1 MANVAQGVTVT
12 WGGTAL
18 GEVVSLSVDGI
29 TSDVVD
35 VTPRTSTS
43 RDKFYSPAD
52 RDLGTI
58 SVTARGGALMVPANV
73 GLTAALSISGPG
85 VSFTFTRALFESLG
99 WTAAVGDLQTYT
111 VTFKAGG

>member
-12 WGGTAL
+12 WNNVAL
-18 GEVVSLSVDGI
+18 GEVVSVSVDGI
-29 TSDVVD
+29 SCDVVE

-43 RDKFYSPAD
+43 RDKSYSSSD

-58 SVTARGGALMVPANV
+58 SVTARGSAQMSSTNV
-73 GLTAALSISGPG
+73 GSTAALSITGPG
-85 VSFTFTRALFESLG
+85 IAFSFSKALYQSLA
-99 WTAAVGDLQTYT
+99 WSAAVGEMQTFT

>member
-12 WGGTAL
+12 WGGTAI

-35 VTPRTSTS
+35 VTPRTSTG
-43 RDKFYSPAD
+43 RDKFYSAAD

-58 SVTARGGALMVPANV
+58 TITARGGTLMVPANV
-73 GLTAALSISGPG
+73 GLTAALSINGPG
-85 VSFTFTRALFESLG
+85 VSFWFTKALFQSLG
-99 WTAAVGDLQTYT
+99 WSASVGELQAFTASFKVG
-111 VTFKAGG
+111 G